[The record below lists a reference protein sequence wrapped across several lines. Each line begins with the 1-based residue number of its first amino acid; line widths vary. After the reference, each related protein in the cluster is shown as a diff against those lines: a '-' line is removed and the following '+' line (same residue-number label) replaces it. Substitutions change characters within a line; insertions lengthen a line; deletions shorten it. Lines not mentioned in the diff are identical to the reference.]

1 MSDSVPATP
10 ASIGPY
16 RVIRPLGKGGMGEV
30 FLAWDPRLERR
41 VAIKRIRPDMDLSPE
56 RRARL
61 LREARLA
68 AGLSHAAIVQVFDLL
83 TEEGADHIVM
93 EYVPGTTL
101 WDALKSCPL
110 PPAQAFSIAV
120 AVAEGLAYA
129 HGRGVIHR
137 DIKTENVLLS
147 PEGQAKISDFGIARR
162 ALGEDGGER
171 LTREGA
177 VIGTAR
183 TMSPEQACGD
193 PADARSDLFSFGV
206 LLYELFTGISPFAAP
221 TSRETVRNILRHHP
235 LPAHEIAP
243 ELPPD
248 LSALVDHLLE
258 KDPAFRPRDAQEV
271 ASRLRRIAGESTAAG
286 ETTLLGETIDL
297 VPPRTT
303 APPTPAPV
311 LAASAPA
318 RRRRWPR
325 AALLAAAFGG
335 VATLGLYFLPRG
347 TDSPEPVTVA
357 VLAPKLQGGVA
368 GEEASFLAFVL
379 RGALQ
384 SSLASLQ
391 EVFPKSSS
399 EVDAIPG
406 SPVQVARALAVDELL
421 ETAFA
426 CRERSCSVEL
436 ARLQGEDGAVTW
448 SGRIDVPLG
457 EPLTASR
464 AMDVLV
470 RQAYRDR
477 EPRPG
482 VPGFRVSPEDYA
494 EYLDIWRTVTR
505 NAGADSAPLIQRL
518 ERLRG
523 RAPDFVEPYYLQA
536 VIESNQFFSGARDP
550 AKLER
555 VLGLFN
561 RAQAL
566 APGNPEILF
575 ARGTTEI
582 RAGRPAAAEAT
593 LAAFE
598 RLAPGDV
605 RVLDLRAM
613 LADQQGHPEQA
624 LALYRQGI
632 EREPSWGRLY
642 DLAKLALRQ
651 GDVATARRS
660 LETLL
665 SRSPGNPFGQQ
676 QLANLELM
684 NGDARRAGRLYE
696 EIAARS
702 PWHGVLANLG
712 IARLLVGDYP
722 GAAEALEQARAAAP
736 DNYFYLLNLGQVRW
750 LQGRRREAEDLLRR
764 VLELSGQDPAR
775 EDPQRLTVR
784 AQSLA
789 LLGRNREAV
798 AEAQQ
803 ALQLAPRNGSVAFEA
818 ALVYS
823 IVGDR
828 TAAEVNVERARSLGF
843 DGPAWFRLPWFEPL
857 RSSDLTPS
865 RRSAR

>member
-1 MSDSVPATP
+1 
-10 ASIGPY
+10 
-16 RVIRPLGKGGMGEV
+16 MGEV

-41 VAIKRIRPDMDLSPE
+41 VAIKRIRPDVDLSPE

-68 AGLSHAAIVQVFDLL
+68 ASLSHAAVVQVFDLL
-83 TEEGADHIVM
+83 AEDGADHIVM

-101 WDALKSCPL
+101 WDALRTGPL
-110 PPAQAFSIAV
+110 PPARAFPIAL

-147 PEGQAKISDFGIARR
+147 PEGAAKISDFGIARR
-162 ALGEDGGER
+162 ALEEDGGER
-171 LTREGA
+171 LTREGI
-177 VIGTAR
+177 VLGTAR

-206 LLYELFTGISPFAAP
+206 LLYELFAGLSPFAAA
-221 TSRETVRNILRHHP
+221 TARETVRNILQHRPSPVHEVVSGLP
-235 LPAHEIAP
+235 L
-243 ELPPD
+243 D
-248 LSALVDHLLE
+248 LSDLVDHLLE
-258 KDPAFRPRDAQEV
+258 KDSALRPRDAQEV
-271 ASRLRRIAGESTAAG
+271 ASRLRRLAGESTAAG
-286 ETTLLGETIDL
+286 EATLLGDTLDL
-297 VPPRTT
+297 SPPRAT
-303 APPTPAPV
+303 APAAPAPP
-311 LAASAPA
+311 LLTAST
-318 RRRRWPR
+318 RLHRRRWPR
-325 AALLAAAFGG
+325 VTLAAAALGG
-335 VATLGLYFLPRG
+335 VAAAGLYFLPMGADPGR
-347 TDSPEPVTVA
+347 PVTVA
-357 VLAPKLQGGVA
+357 VLAPKLQGAAA
-368 GEEASFLAFVL
+368 GEETAFLAFVL

-384 SSLASLQ
+384 SSLTSLQ
-391 EVFPKSSS
+391 EVFPKSTS
-399 EVDAIPG
+399 EVDAVPG
-406 SPVQVARALAVDELL
+406 TPVQVARALAADELL

-436 ARLQGEDGAVTW
+436 TRLRGGDGAATW
-448 SGRIDVPLG
+448 SGRIDVPVG

-482 VPGFRVSPEDYA
+482 FPGVRVSPADYA
-494 EYLDIWRTVTR
+494 EYLDVWRTVTE
-505 NAGADSAPLIQRL
+505 NGGADPGPLIRRL
-518 ERLRG
+518 ERLRR
-523 RAPDFVEPYYLQA
+523 RAPELVEPYYLQA
-536 VIESNQFFSGARDP
+536 VLESNQFFSGARDP
-550 AKLER
+550 ARLER
-555 VLGLFN
+555 ALGLFN

-575 ARGTTEI
+575 ARASTEI
-582 RAGRPAAAEAT
+582 RAGRSAEAEAT

-613 LADQQGHPEQA
+613 LADQQGHPGEA
-624 LALYRQGI
+624 LALYRRGI
-632 EREPSWGRLY
+632 ERQPSWGRLY
-642 DLAKLALRQ
+642 DLARLALRQ
-651 GDVATARRS
+651 GDAATARRS

-676 QLANLELM
+676 LLANLELM
-684 NGDARRAGRLYE
+684 NGDARRAAHLYE
-696 EIAARS
+696 EIAARG
-702 PWHGVLANLG
+702 PRHGVLANLG
-712 IARLLVGDYP
+712 TARLLVGDYA
-722 GAAEALEQARAAAP
+722 GAAAALDQARAAAP
-736 DNYFYLLNLGQVRW
+736 DNYFYLLNLAQVRW

-798 AEAQQ
+798 AEAQE
-803 ALQLAPRNGSVAFEA
+803 ALQLAPRSGSVAFEA

-828 TAAEVNVERARSLGF
+828 TAAEVNAERARGLGF
-843 DGPAWFRLPWFEPL
+843 DGPAWFRLPWFEPS
-857 RSSDLTPS
+857 RSELTPS
-865 RRSAR
+865 RRDAR